1 MTNVLMIHHCRDF
14 SSNDVYLSDDYQLAN
29 NKLYGAQEMDCWAGF
44 RMLSTQFSTF
54 RFQISVNLSGCQLIS
69 PKGQILGTWR
79 LNLPTSI
86 KNKISFN
93 YVKALLIYLDT
104 SMAQFSDATL
114 RNLILEITE
123 DIGTDLLWVETQF
136 YDYALPTDVPVIVRS
151 VNFEAKHV
159 LREDT
164 SLGKYFRFLGKVFS
178 EFRVSRRRNVLSIS
192 PRDSWGYKILSGH
205 NIPYLPLRQLGCLVG
220 TDRNS
225 HLGQVSPCSSENYFY
240 LAGSTYD
247 VKHNLDNLT
256 TVVEEIAPV
265 MARELPNVHIKV
277 FGNRIPAKV
286 KFPDNV
292 VRMSFQNNFHQV
304 ASGSLG
310 AIVPTKG
317 GAGMQSK
324 VFEPLCLGI
333 PLIAH
338 PGALSGYPFNVTE
351 HFWRGSNP
359 EETVTSMIRI
369 ARDPEFAIRKARKA
383 QILADSLFNASLLR
397 SIMNKSIRE
406 ALGA

>member
-1 MTNVLMIHHCRDF
+1 MIHHCRDF

-54 RFQISVNLSGCQLIS
+54 RFQISVNLSGCQLVS

-123 DIGTDLLWVETQF
+123 DIGADLLWVETQF
-136 YDYALPTDVPVIVRS
+136 YDYSLPTDVPVIVRS
-151 VNFEAKHV
+151 VNFEPKHV

-225 HLGQVSPCSSENYFY
+225 QLGQVSPHSGEKYFY

-265 MARELPNVHIKV
+265 MAKELPNVHIKV

-292 VRMSFQNNFHQV
+292 VRMSFQNDFHRI

-338 PGALSGYPFNVTE
+338 PSALAGYPFDVTE
-351 HFWRGSNP
+351 HFWCGSNP

-369 ARDPEFAIRKARKA
+369 ARDPEFAIRKAGKA
-383 QILADSLFNASLLR
+383 QILAGSLFNASLLR
-397 SIMNKSIRE
+397 SLMNESIRE